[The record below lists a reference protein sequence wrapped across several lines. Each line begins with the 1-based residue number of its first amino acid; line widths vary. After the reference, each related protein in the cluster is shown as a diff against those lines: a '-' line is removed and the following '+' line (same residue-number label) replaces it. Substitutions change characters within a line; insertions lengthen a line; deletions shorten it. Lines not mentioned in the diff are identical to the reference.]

1 MKKNFEWDMITKIKQ
16 TENHMTKNYTIIR
29 QNIYKTLQGTNL
41 VFVTDA
47 VFCPQTLPA
56 QAAMIL
62 KHLLQNASSTTME
75 YVLTPDRAKLKES
88 IDDQINQIDRY
99 TVCFVLCIKS

>member
-1 MKKNFEWDMITKIKQ
+1 
-16 TENHMTKNYTIIR
+16 
-29 QNIYKTLQGTNL
+29 
-41 VFVTDA
+41 
-47 VFCPQTLPA
+47 
-56 QAAMIL
+56 MIL

-99 TVCFVLCIKS
+99 AVCFVLCIKILIQPQVVKIDNNSSTNSCEYSRTCPTERVLHVAVGVARSEPLIVLSTRNDLEF

>member
-1 MKKNFEWDMITKIKQ
+1 M
-16 TENHMTKNYTIIR
+16 
-29 QNIYKTLQGTNL
+29 L

-99 TVCFVLCIKS
+99 TVCYVLCVKILIQSQVAKIDNNSSTKSCEYSRT